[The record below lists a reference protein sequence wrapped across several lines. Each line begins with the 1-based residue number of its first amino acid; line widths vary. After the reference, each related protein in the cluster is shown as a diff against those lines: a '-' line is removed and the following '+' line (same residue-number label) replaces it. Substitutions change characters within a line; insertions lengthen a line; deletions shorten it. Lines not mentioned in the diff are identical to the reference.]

1 LNCVRGTIETKTKV
15 WTSVFRNTK
24 VFFFTGVSNAAY
36 FSYLFRDL
44 LFKKKLFLNF
54 DLDFKRH
61 NLSIAL
67 ELFT

>member
-1 LNCVRGTIETKTKV
+1 MDK
-15 WTSVFRNTK
+15 
-24 VFFFTGVSNAAY
+24 Y
-36 FSYLFRDL
+36 FSLRVSAMLPILATYFVI
-44 LFKKKLFLNF
+44 FYKKKLFLNF